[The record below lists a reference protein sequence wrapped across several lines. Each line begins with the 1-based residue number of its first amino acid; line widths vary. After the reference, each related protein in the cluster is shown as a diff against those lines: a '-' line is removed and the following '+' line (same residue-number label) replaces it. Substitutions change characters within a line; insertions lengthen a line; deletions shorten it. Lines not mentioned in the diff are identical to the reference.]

1 MQACAYSIMCEEIT
15 GMPVPSLNLVFSIVN
30 ATPELDSQIFSDKRD
45 NWVDP
50 LLDAIEYYNNKR

>member
-1 MQACAYSIMCEEIT
+1 MCEEIT